1 MFTRRELL
9 KSSAVGTAIGAGV
22 LASSSSA
29 AASGASFGDGVNLQ
43 PAYYCSG
50 DQDLG
55 WPLMNDN
62 PKIQTTRIELEPPSW
77 GETSATLADE
87 KRWIDEAAANGKT
100 VIATCHHYPNN
111 GSGNKQD
118 LLDAANWWADN
129 YSYFAQDSDF
139 IINLMNEWGSHDT
152 TRTQYADAYND
163 AISIIRNNTSYTG
176 PIICDLSGYGQ
187 EYHICADAATN
198 ITDDNIILSAH
209 IYNSAYNSDK
219 GRYVI
224 ASDLDYLNDN
234 QPYPCMVGE
243 FGSKMSGQA
252 DWSKLV
258 DRAKSLGWPVLGW
271 AWNGDGGQMNMVS
284 PDWGSGCSGPYSK
297 SKYFS
302 TVYDKLG
309 SSNTYPTASF
319 TYSPSSPSTG
329 ESVSFDG
336 SGSSDPD
343 GSISSYDWDFGDGTT
358 ATGSTASHSY
368 SSSGDYAVTLTVTD
382 DAGATDSTT
391 QTVSVGSSSGGNTT
405 QNLEAENGSLNGTTT
420 STSRSGYSGSGYVTE
435 FNNSGDS
442 VTVSFDA
449 TEAAT
454 RTVKIRYAS
463 EYDDK
468 NCSLDING
476 SQVATPTLP
485 QTTSFTT
492 TTVGDF
498 AFDAGTNTV
507 TIRKNWG
514 YYDIDQI
521 IVEGSG
527 DANSAPT
534 AFFTYSPSSPSTG
547 ESVSFDGSD
556 STDSDGSISSY
567 DWDFGDGTTATGQTT
582 SHSYDSGGDYT
593 VTLTVTDDAG
603 ATATSSQTVSVG
615 NSGTTAPA
623 IDSYSVTEAG
633 NNNPH
638 AEITADWAVS
648 DADGD
653 LASVDVTVYD
663 SGGAQADSA
672 TTTVSGSSASGTDTF
687 TIKKASGQTFDV
699 ELVVTDSAGQTAS
712 QTQTVTE

>member
-1 MFTRRELL
+1 MML
-9 KSSAVGTAIGAGV
+9 I
-22 LASSSSA
+22 AS
-29 AASGASFGDGVNLQ
+29 L
-43 PAYYCSG
+43 
-50 DQDLG
+50 
-55 WPLMNDN
+55 
-62 PKIQTTRIELEPPSW
+62 
-77 GETSATLADE
+77 
-87 KRWIDEAAANGKT
+87 
-100 VIATCHHYPNN
+100 
-111 GSGNKQD
+111 
-118 LLDAANWWADN
+118 
-129 YSYFAQDSDF
+129 
-139 IINLMNEWGSHDT
+139 
-152 TRTQYADAYND
+152 YADAYND
-163 AISIIRNNTSYTG
+163 AISIIRNNTNYTG

-187 EYHICADAATN
+187 EYHICADAANN

-209 IYNSAYNSDK
+209 IYDSAYNSDK

-302 TVYDKLG
+302 TVYGKLG
-309 SSNTYPTASF
+309 SSNTYPTAS
-319 TYSPSSPSTG
+319 
-329 ESVSFDG
+329 
-336 SGSSDPD
+336 
-343 GSISSYDWDFGDGTT
+343 
-358 ATGSTASHSY
+358 
-368 SSSGDYAVTLTVTD
+368 
-382 DAGATDSTT
+382 
-391 QTVSVGSSSGGNTT
+391 
-405 QNLEAENGSLNGTTT
+405 
-420 STSRSGYSGSGYVTE
+420 
-435 FNNSGDS
+435 
-442 VTVSFDA
+442 
-449 TEAAT
+449 
-454 RTVKIRYAS
+454 
-463 EYDDK
+463 
-468 NCSLDING
+468 
-476 SQVATPTLP
+476 
-485 QTTSFTT
+485 
-492 TTVGDF
+492 
-498 AFDAGTNTV
+498 
-507 TIRKNWG
+507 
-514 YYDIDQI
+514 
-521 IVEGSG
+521 
-527 DANSAPT
+527 
-534 AFFTYSPSSPSTG
+534 FTYSPSSPSTG

-615 NSGTTAPA
+615 SSGTTAPA